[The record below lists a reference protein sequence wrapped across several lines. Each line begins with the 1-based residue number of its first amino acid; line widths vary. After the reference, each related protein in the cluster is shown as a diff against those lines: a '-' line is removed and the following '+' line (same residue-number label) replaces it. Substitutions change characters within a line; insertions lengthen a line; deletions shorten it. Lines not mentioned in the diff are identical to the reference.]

1 MAIPMTIRTTT
12 PRPARTVVPPVAVA
26 LSAALAVVSALGS
39 GAALLFRGVF
49 RGPEVSIGS
58 AQGTALVLLVVT
70 LPVLVV
76 SMVLVGRG
84 VTVALIGWLGAVGS
98 IAYQSVLFLFATPF
112 NAFFFLDVA
121 MLGLSVYALIAL
133 LGRLPV
139 EEVARHI
146 GTQAPVRLVAG
157 YLLANAALFLALW
170 LSSTVPAVLS
180 PDPPAFLEGSG
191 MQTGVV
197 QVLDLAFTLPL
208 MTVAAVQLLRRRPW
222 GYVLSGALLVMLV
235 IETTSIGV
243 DQWMGHAADPASSV
257 ASNALTPVFG
267 VLTLIGLV
275 ALVLFLRHG
284 RREASRVG
292 AGAGGRGVER
302 PA

>member
-1 MAIPMTIRTTT
+1 MATAMTIRTAA
-12 PRPARTVVPPVAVA
+12 PRPAPAVVVPTVAVA
-26 LSAALAVVSALGS
+26 LSAALAVVSALGCT
-39 GAALLFRGVF
+39 LMLVFRDAF

-70 LPVLVV
+70 VPALVISIVLVD
-76 SMVLVGRG
+76 RG
-84 VTVALIGWLGAVGS
+84 VTGALVGWLGAVGS

-112 NAFFFLDVA
+112 NAFFFLNVA
-121 MLGLSVYALIAL
+121 MLGLSVYALVAL
-133 LGRLPV
+133 LGRLVV
-139 EEVARHI
+139 EEAARRI
-146 GTQAPVRLVAG
+146 GAHAPVRLIAA
-157 YLLANAALFLALW
+157 YLLLNAALFLALW

-208 MTVAAVQLLRRRPW
+208 MALAAYQLLRRRPW
-222 GYVLSGALLVMLV
+222 GYVLSGALLVMLA

-257 ASNALTPVFG
+257 ASDALTPVFG
-267 VLTLIGLV
+267 VLTLVGLG
-275 ALVLFLRHG
+275 ALGLFLRPAPA
-284 RREASRVG
+284 RRVG
-292 AGAGGRGVER
+292 
-302 PA
+302 

>member
-1 MAIPMTIRTTT
+1 M
-12 PRPARTVVPPVAVA
+12 
-26 LSAALAVVSALGS
+26 
-39 GAALLFRGVF
+39 F

-58 AQGTALVLLVVT
+58 AQGTALVLLAVT

-76 SMVLVGRG
+76 SMVLVERG

-112 NAFFFLDVA
+112 NAFFFLNVA
-121 MLGLSVYALIAL
+121 MLGLSVYALVAL
-133 LGRLPV
+133 LGRLAV
-139 EEVARHI
+139 AEAARHI
-146 GTQAPVRLVAG
+146 GTHAPVRVVAG

-208 MTVAAVQLLRRRPW
+208 MTLAAYQLLRRRPW
-222 GYVLSGALLVMLV
+222 GYVLSGALLVMLA

-257 ASNALTPVFG
+257 ASDALTPVFG

-275 ALVLFLRHG
+275 ALRLFLRPAPA
-284 RREASRVG
+284 RR
-292 AGAGGRGVER
+292 VE
-302 PA
+302 